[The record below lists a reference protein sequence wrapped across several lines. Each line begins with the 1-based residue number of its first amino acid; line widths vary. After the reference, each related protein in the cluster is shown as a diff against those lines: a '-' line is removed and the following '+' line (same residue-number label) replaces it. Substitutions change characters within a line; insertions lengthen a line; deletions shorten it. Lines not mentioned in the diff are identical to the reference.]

1 MRRCLSIWQ
10 EELNANDTNHGAM
23 KSFKGFV
30 IKEFKQIFRDKRTL
44 LVLFGMPIIQ
54 MLLFGFAIRNEV
66 ENAKV
71 AVLDASHDEAT
82 QQIISKI
89 DASKYFSVEVS
100 IQRYDEIEGF
110 FKRGEVDEVLVFE
123 SDFARK
129 LERGERPA
137 VNVITDAS
145 NPNLAQLIQQY
156 STSIIVDWQQR
167 SADPS
172 DLQKAGVTTNVNMLF
187 NPQLES
193 VNLFV
198 PGLIA
203 VILMLISAL
212 MTSISITREKEMGN
226 MEILLVSPLRPS
238 QIIIGKVLPY
248 LVLAFVNVLTVLA
261 LAGWVFDVPF
271 RGSYSLFLG
280 ESLLFIFTALALG
293 VFISTKAEDQQTAMM
308 ASLAGLLLPT
318 VLLSGFI
325 FPISSMPLVLQWIS
339 NLIPARWFL
348 VIVRSIMLKD
358 STILLLWKE
367 TLILL
372 VMTLGFIA
380 LSIKNFKVRLE

>member
-1 MRRCLSIWQ
+1 M
-10 EELNANDTNHGAM
+10 GA
-23 KSFKGFV
+23 FKGFV
-30 IKEFKQIFRDKRTL
+30 VKEFKQIYRDKRTL
-44 LVLFGMPIIQ
+44 LILFGMPIIQ

-66 ENAKV
+66 ENAKLM
-71 AVLDASHDEAT
+71 VLDASQDEVT
-82 QQIISKI
+82 RQIISKV
-89 DASKYFSVEVS
+89 DASNYFTVEGK
-100 IQRYDEIEGF
+100 IQRYDEIENLF
-110 FKRGEVDEVLVFE
+110 QQGEIDEVIVFE
-123 SDFARK
+123 ADFARK
-129 LERGERPA
+129 LHRGEQPRI
-137 VNVITDAS
+137 NIITDAS

-156 STSIIVDWQQR
+156 SSSIIIDYQQ
-167 SADPS
+167 SLGS
-172 DLQKAGVTTNVNMLF
+172 GIEVKKGGVSTNVNMLF

-226 MEILLVSPLRPS
+226 MEILLVSPLRPG

-261 LAGWVFDVPF
+261 LAEWVFEVPF
-271 RGSYSLFLG
+271 RGSYMLFLL

-293 VFISTKAEDQQTAMM
+293 VFISTKSNDQQTAMM
-308 ASLAGLLLPT
+308 VSLAGLLLPT

-325 FPISSMPLVLQWIS
+325 FPISSMPAVLQWIS
-339 NLIPARWFL
+339 NIIPARWFL

-358 STILLLWKE
+358 SGLLFLWKE
-367 TLILL
+367 TLILV

-380 LSIKNFKVRLE
+380 LSVKSFKVRLQ

>member
-1 MRRCLSIWQ
+1 M
-10 EELNANDTNHGAM
+10 E
-23 KSFKGFV
+23 SFKGFV
-30 IKEFKQIFRDKRTL
+30 IKEFKQIYRDKRTL

-66 ENAKV
+66 QDAKV
-71 AVLDASHDEAT
+71 MVLDASHDEVT
-82 QQIISKI
+82 QQIVGKI
-89 DASKYFSVEVS
+89 DASNYFTVEGQ
-100 IQRYDEIEGF
+100 IQRYDDIEELF
-110 FKRGEVDEVLVFE
+110 QQDKVDEVLIFE
-123 SDFARK
+123 ADFARK
-129 LERGERPA
+129 LHRGEQPA
-137 VNVITDAS
+137 INVITDAS

-156 STSIIVDWQQR
+156 SSSIIVDFQQR
-167 SADPS
+167 MTSNG
-172 DLQKAGVTTNVNMLF
+172 QVQQGGIGTNVNMLF

-226 MEILLVSPLRPS
+226 MEILLVSPLRPG

-261 LAGWVFDVPF
+261 LARWVFAVPF
-271 RGSYSLFLG
+271 RGSYSLFLA

-293 VFISTKAEDQQTAMM
+293 VFISTRADDQQTAMM

-325 FPISSMPLVLQWIS
+325 FPISSMPLILQWIS

-358 STILLLWKE
+358 SSLLLIWKE
-367 TLILL
+367 TLILV

-380 LSIKNFKVRLE
+380 LSVKNFKVRLE

>member
-1 MRRCLSIWQ
+1 MQ
-10 EELNANDTNHGAM
+10 
-23 KSFKGFV
+23 SFKGFV
-30 IKEFKQIFRDKRTL
+30 IKEFKQIYRDKRTL

-71 AVLDASHDEAT
+71 MVLDASNDKVT
-82 QQIISKI
+82 RQIINKV
-89 DASKYFSVEVS
+89 DASNYFTVDGR
-100 IQRYDEIEGF
+100 IQNYDQIEELFQQGQI
-110 FKRGEVDEVLVFE
+110 DEVLVFE

-129 LERGERPA
+129 FYRGEQPT
-137 VNVITDAS
+137 VNIITDAS

-156 STSIIVDWQQR
+156 SSSIIVDYQQR
-167 SADPS
+167 MVGREV
-172 DLQKAGVTTNVNMLF
+172 QQGVIVTSVNMLF

-226 MEILLVSPLRPS
+226 MEILLVSPLRPV
-238 QIIIGKVLPY
+238 QIILGKVLPY

-261 LAGWVFDVPF
+261 LARWIFTVPF
-271 RGSYSLFLG
+271 RGSYTLFLA
-280 ESLLFIFTALALG
+280 ESLLFIFAALALG
-293 VFISTKAEDQQTAMM
+293 VFISAKANDQQTAMM
-308 ASLAGLLLPT
+308 VSLAGLLLPT

-325 FPISSMPLVLQWIS
+325 FPISSMPWPLQWFS
-339 NLIPARWFL
+339 NIIPARWFL

-358 STILLLWKE
+358 SGLLLIWKE

-372 VMTLGFIA
+372 LMTLGFIA
-380 LSIKNFKVRLE
+380 LSVKSFKVRLQ

>member
-1 MRRCLSIWQ
+1 M
-10 EELNANDTNHGAM
+10 NA
-23 KSFKGFV
+23 FKGFV
-30 IKEFKQIFRDKRTL
+30 AKEFKQIYRDKRTL

-54 MLLFGFAIRNEV
+54 MLLFGFAIRNEI

-71 AVLDASHDEAT
+71 AVLDASRDAVT
-82 QQIISKI
+82 RQIIRKI
-89 DASKYFSVEVS
+89 DASKYFTVEGYLQS
-100 IQRYDEIEGF
+100 YDQIEELFQQGEI
-110 FKRGEVDEVLVFE
+110 DEVLIFE

-137 VNVITDAS
+137 VNIITDAS

-167 SADPS
+167 SAGP
-172 DLQKAGVTTNVNMLF
+172 AGTRNAGITTSVNMLF

-226 MEILLVSPLRPS
+226 MEILLVSPLRPG

-248 LVLAFVNVLTVLA
+248 LVLAFINVLTVLA
-261 LAGWVFDVPF
+261 LAEWVFDVPF
-271 RGSYSLFLG
+271 RGSYTLFFG

-293 VFISTKAEDQQTAMM
+293 VFISTIANDQQTAMM

-325 FPISSMPLVLQWIS
+325 FPISSMPLALQWIS

-358 STILLLWKE
+358 SSLLLLWKE
-367 TLILL
+367 TLILI
-372 VMTLGFIA
+372 VMTLSFIG

>member
-1 MRRCLSIWQ
+1 MDAFI
-10 EELNANDTNHGAM
+10 
-23 KSFKGFV
+23 GFV
-30 IKEFKQIFRDKRTL
+30 VKEFKQIYRDKRTL

-54 MLLFGFAIRNEV
+54 MLVFGFAIRNEV
-66 ENAKV
+66 QNAKV
-71 AVLDASHDEAT
+71 MVLDASHDQVTREL
-82 QQIISKI
+82 ISKI
-89 DASKYFSVEVS
+89 DASNYFTVEGE
-100 IQRYDEIEGF
+100 IQDYDDIEELFQEGDI
-110 FKRGEVDEVLVFE
+110 DEVLVFE
-123 SDFARK
+123 KDFARK
-129 LERGERPA
+129 LNRSERPS
-137 VNVITDAS
+137 VKVITDAS

-156 STSIIVDWQQR
+156 STSIIVDYQQR
-167 SADPS
+167 LIDNAK
-172 DLQKAGVTTNVNMLF
+172 LQQSGITTNVNMLF

-248 LVLAFVNVLTVLA
+248 MVLAFVNVLTVLA
-261 LAGWVFDVPF
+261 LARWVFAVPF
-271 RGSYSLFLG
+271 RGSYTLFLL

-293 VFISTKAEDQQTAMM
+293 VLISTIADDQQTAMM

-318 VLLSGFI
+318 VMLSGFI
-325 FPISSMPLVLQWIS
+325 FPISSMPLLLQWIS
-339 NLIPARWFL
+339 NIIPARWFL

-358 STILLLWKE
+358 SGLLFIWKE

-372 VMTLGFIA
+372 VMTLGFIG
-380 LSIKNFKVRLE
+380 LSVKKFKVRLE